1 MKVLI
6 VNTYDTDGG
15 AARAA
20 YRLHNALLFE
30 GVQSVMLVQKKLS
43 NDLSIQS
50 AVSIKQ
56 KIIAKLKPYIDQLPL
71 FFYKKKSANLFSTAW
86 ISFGDILSQINAFK
100 PDIVHLHWIAK
111 GVLSI
116 EEIGRIK
123 VPIVWT
129 MHDSWAFTGGCHIPE
144 ACVRYK
150 SACGSCPVLGSNNT
164 NDLSSKILK
173 KKHDIFSSIH
183 NMTIVGVSRWLQACA
198 QSSSLFKDKN
208 VHCIPNP
215 INTELFFPIKK
226 LSAKKKINIRNNK
239 HLILFG
245 AASATSDLNKGFAKL
260 IEAINQLPIKNVE
273 LVVFGNTD
281 YPKGF
286 FCKYKTHFLGY
297 INDDIFLKN
306 VYSAADV
313 MVVPSLIEAF
323 GQSASEAMACGTPVV
338 AFNTTGL
345 VDIVEHK
352 KNGYLAQSYDTSDL
366 ANGIKWVLSSTNY
379 PQLSV
384 NARNTVLAKFDNH
397 IVASAY
403 KALYTKIL
411 KEGI

>member
-6 VNTYDTDGG
+6 VNTYDIDGG
-15 AARAA
+15 AARAS
-20 YRLHNALLFE
+20 YRLHHALLCE

-43 NDLSIQS
+43 NDRSVQG
-50 AVSIKQ
+50 AVSITQ
-56 KIIAKLKPYIDQLPL
+56 KIIAKLKPYLDQLPL
-71 FFYKKKSANLFSTAW
+71 FFYNKKSPNLFSSAW
-86 ISFGDILSQINAFK
+86 FSFGDILSQINAFK

-116 EEIGRIK
+116 EEIGQIK
-123 VPIVWT
+123 APIIWT

-144 ACVRYK
+144 VCLRYR
-150 SACGSCPVLGSNNT
+150 SACGACSVLGSNDT

-173 KKHDIFSSIH
+173 KKRDVFSNIH

-215 INTELFFPIKK
+215 INTKIFSPVEK
-226 LSAKKKINIRNNK
+226 LLAKTVINKNNNK
-239 HLILFG
+239 RLILFG
-245 AASATSDLNKGFAKL
+245 AVSATSDLNKGFVKL
-260 IEAINQLPIKNVE
+260 MEAINQLSIKNVE
-273 LVVFGNTD
+273 LIVFGNAVV
-281 YPKGF
+281 PQGF
-286 FCKYKTHFLGY
+286 VCKYKTHFLGH

-306 VYSAADV
+306 LYSAADV

-338 AFNTTGL
+338 AFNTSGL

-352 KNGYLAQSYDTSDL
+352 VNGYLAQSYDTSDL
-366 ANGIKWVLSSTNY
+366 ANGIEWVLSSTSY
-379 PQLSV
+379 TQLSGS
-384 NARNTVLAKFDNH
+384 ARSTILSKFDSH
-397 IVASAY
+397 IVASSY
-403 KALYTKIL
+403 KALYKEIL
-411 KEGI
+411 KEN